1 MENKKKFIIIL
12 SIIFFILIIFIFCY
26 FYMVKNLK
34 TGNNKNSQEIVDSI
48 LNLKTYDAI
57 IEVTVK
63 SDKTENRYVIKQKY
77 KDENENFQEVLEPEN
92 IKGVKITKI
101 NGSLKMENTRLNLIS
116 VFENYSYLSEN
127 DLDLSSFIKD
137 YKENISSKNK
147 EDEEKIIMET
157 YNKNDSNIKKEL
169 YINKK
174 TGKPEKIEINNTN
187 KKIAVYILYREIN
200 LNEN

>member
-1 MENKKKFIIIL
+1 
-12 SIIFFILIIFIFCY
+12 
-26 FYMVKNLK
+26 MVKNLK

-63 SDKTENRYVIKQKY
+63 SDKTENRYLIKQKY

-116 VFENYSYLSEN
+116 VFEDYSYLSEN

>member
-1 MENKKKFIIIL
+1 MGNKKKFIIIL

-92 IKGVKITKI
+92 IKGVKITKT

>member
-77 KDENENFQEVLEPEN
+77 RDENENFQEVLEPEN

-127 DLDLSSFIKD
+127 ELDLSSFIKD